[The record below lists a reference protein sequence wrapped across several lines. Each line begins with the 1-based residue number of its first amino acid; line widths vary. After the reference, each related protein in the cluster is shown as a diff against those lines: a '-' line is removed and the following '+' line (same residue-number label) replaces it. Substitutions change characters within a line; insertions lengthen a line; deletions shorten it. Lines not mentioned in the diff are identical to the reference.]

1 VRGGILMECWWL
13 WRLLLVVVR
22 STSRSIKL
30 ITVPVHTVHWS
41 EERMTRTLKYSNKS
55 QRGGRRLV
63 PKFQNHSMYV
73 VFTRSSSTD
82 CTLHFQSLTTML
94 KMWSNSLRG

>member
-1 VRGGILMECWWL
+1 VGAWWHSDGMLMVVKIAAGGSL
-13 WRLLLVVVR
+13 R

-94 KMWSNSLRG
+94 KM